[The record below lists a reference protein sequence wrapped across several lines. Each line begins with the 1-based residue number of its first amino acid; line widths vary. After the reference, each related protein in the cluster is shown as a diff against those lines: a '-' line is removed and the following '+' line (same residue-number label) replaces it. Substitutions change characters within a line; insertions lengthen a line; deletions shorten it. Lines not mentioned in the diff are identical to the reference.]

1 MVKSSK
7 GYRNRTRNLLSL
19 SPRKRGMRGLS
30 RLLQTYEPGQKVTVD
45 LAANTVKGM
54 PHRRYQGRVAT
65 IVEKRGRAYVISV
78 QMGGMVKTLIARPEH
93 LRLFTAA
100 G

>member
-1 MVKSSK
+1 
-7 GYRNRTRNLLSL
+7 
-19 SPRKRGMRGLS
+19 MRGLS
-30 RLLQTYEPGQKVTVD
+30 RLLQTYQPGQKVVID

-65 IVEKRGRAYVISV
+65 IVEKRGRAYVLTV
-78 QMGGMVKTLIARPEH
+78 QMGGMLKTLIARPEH
-93 LRLFTAA
+93 LRLLTGA

>member
-1 MVKSSK
+1 MVKRSK
-7 GYRNRTRNLLSL
+7 GYRSGTRSLLSL
-19 SPRKRGMRGLS
+19 SPRARGMRGLS
-30 RLLQTYEPGQKVTVD
+30 RLLQTYEPGQKVVID

-65 IVEKRGRAYVISV
+65 IVEKRGRAYVLEV
-78 QMGGMVKTLIARPEH
+78 QMGGMVKTLISRPEH
-93 LRLFTAA
+93 IRLLA